1 LTVHVYDRTAVPK
14 TPTLSK
20 DEWISVLKLA
30 NLWDFIEVR
39 NLAIEQ
45 LTSYAGSLD
54 CIERILFARKFD
66 VSAWLQS
73 GYVELARRKAVVS
86 AEEAGKIGWET
97 ALQIC
102 QLREAKTLSTS
113 SGKNPYEKIDLG
125 DTFQAE
131 LKRADAAHEPLPAA
145 PRILAAPTIN
155 IPPHATTSEDID
167 ALTNAGAS
175 KKPYT
180 FTIGSSPSTNGGP
193 KKPFPF
199 KFGSSRLGFAPN
211 GNAANPDF
219 RFTSSLESLIVP
231 PPPASASAAAASGA
245 AAAAAVPVA
254 STSSSGGAGGTP
266 GAAST
271 STT

>member
-1 LTVHVYDRTAVPK
+1 MTATSSEASIFAPIRDPYYLETVVFKVENALFKVPRFQFERHSGIFATTFSLPQSVEGAEGSSDKTPFKLDGIKSLDFRRLLGVLYPMTRRPSPK

-54 CIERILFARKFD
+54 CIERILFARQFD

-113 SGKNPYEKIDLG
+113 RW
-125 DTFQAE
+125 Q
-131 LKRADAAHEPLPAA
+131 
-145 PRILAAPTIN
+145 
-155 IPPHATTSEDID
+155 
-167 ALTNAGAS
+167 
-175 KKPYT
+175 
-180 FTIGSSPSTNGGP
+180 
-193 KKPFPF
+193 
-199 KFGSSRLGFAPN
+199 
-211 GNAANPDF
+211 
-219 RFTSSLESLIVP
+219 ESLREDRPRGHVP
-231 PPPASASAAAASGA
+231 GRVETRRRCTRAASSCS
-245 AAAAAVPVA
+245 PD
-254 STSSSGGAGGTP
+254 TRRLRR
-266 GAAST
+266 
-271 STT
+271 